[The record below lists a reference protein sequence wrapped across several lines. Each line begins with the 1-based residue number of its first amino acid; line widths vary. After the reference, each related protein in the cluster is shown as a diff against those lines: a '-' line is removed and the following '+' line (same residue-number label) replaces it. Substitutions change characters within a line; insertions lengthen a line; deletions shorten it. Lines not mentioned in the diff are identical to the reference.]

1 MANFLSTE
9 LTNESAAIPSL
20 NPVHKS
26 TKLHFKYF
34 TYTQVGAGTLA
45 DTVEFVKLPSGDV
58 RIFRGLSQVGCSAQG
73 GSATLSFGI
82 RAYTKYTDNSS
93 VAESATSIAA
103 AQSAVSAVTLT
114 LAGAAGADP
123 TVLVQA
129 KDRFTVF
136 GTNAGSA
143 IPNAATIS
151 GFIVY
156 ANN

>member
-9 LTNESAAIPSL
+9 LTNEAAAIPSL

-34 TYTQVGAGTLA
+34 TYTQSGAGTLA
-45 DTVEFVKLPSGDV
+45 DTVELVKLPSGDV
-58 RIFRGLSQVGCSAQG
+58 RIFRGLSQAG
-73 GSATLSFGI
+73 GSTSASATMSLGL

-93 VAESATSIAA
+93 VAESATAIAA
-103 AQSAVSAVTLT
+103 AQSVSAATVTF
-114 LAGAAGADP
+114 AGAAGADP

-129 KDRFTVF
+129 KDRVTVF
-136 GTNAGSA
+136 GTNGGAGFV
-143 IPNAATIS
+143 NGFTLS